1 MRARLALAATLAAS
15 MGVAADARIAH
26 AVTFGAD
33 LQAPADNTG
42 TCSLL
47 FGNSCT
53 FFSGAPGPG
62 FYAPLSGTVTAVRVR
77 TGNFVQG
84 PMQILVMRSLY
95 QNNLADPGHP
105 FFACCFVEQY
115 GPIFTPGPNA
125 VTTVPVALPMA
136 EDPIPPPNDGITN
149 ARGDFLALSV
159 LAPNVPVPA
168 TFDNTSGYSG
178 FAPAPDPQNTPAPAP
193 NPIFPSTNG
202 LGYHLAMNADLT
214 VGGGGPGPVP
224 VTIATGGQLLGTTAA
239 IPLTCVLTT
248 ACNGTLQLR
257 GLPAGAATRSR
268 AARARTGKLFGKARF
283 RIASGQTAAVPVRLN
298 AAGRKQVRN
307 LSSITIVATAH
318 VKRGTAL
325 GTVALL
331 RPQ

>member
-1 MRARLALAATLAAS
+1 MHRRLAHVAALAALIGLAIPAP
-15 MGVAADARIAH
+15 DAR

-33 LQAPADNTG
+33 LGAAPDSTA
-42 TCSLL
+42 TCASL
-47 FGNSCT
+47 FQNSCT

-62 FYAPLSGTVTAVRVR
+62 FYAPLSGSVTAVRVR

-115 GPIFTPGPNA
+115 GPIFTPNPNS
-125 VTTVPVALPMA
+125 VTTVPVALRMD

-159 LAPNVPVPA
+159 LVPNVPIPA
-168 TFDNTSGYSG
+168 NFDNVSGFSG

-193 NPIFPSTNG
+193 NPIFPSTSG

-214 VGGGGPGPVP
+214 VGGNGPGPIP
-224 VTIATGGQLLGTTAA
+224 VTIATGGQLVGTTAA

-248 ACNGTLQLR
+248 ACNGTLRLA
-257 GLPAGAATRSR
+257 GLPAGAVT
-268 AARARTGKLFGKARF
+268 RARGRAKKGKVFGKARF
-283 RIASGQTAAVPVRLN
+283 RIASGQSALVQVRLN
-298 AAGRKQVRN
+298 PAGRKQVRD
-307 LSSITIVATAH
+307 LSSITVVARAQ

-325 GTVALL
+325 GTVSLSRA
-331 RPQ
+331 Q